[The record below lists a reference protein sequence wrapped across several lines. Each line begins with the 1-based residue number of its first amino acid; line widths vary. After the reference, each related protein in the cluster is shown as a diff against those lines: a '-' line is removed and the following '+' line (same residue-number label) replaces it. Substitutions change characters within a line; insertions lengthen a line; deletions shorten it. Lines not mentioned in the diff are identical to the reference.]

1 VSLLLP
7 AAICELSD
15 GGWWVAVSAGHP
27 GEGLCGGCDGFTY
40 TQKEKT
46 LFSTCQTFLA
56 VYHDANWVIV
66 CYGTHRM
73 RKPVFC
79 LETTSVIL

>member
-1 VSLLLP
+1 MVAGGQQCLQGTQEKGSVMVVMVLP
-7 AAICELSD
+7 T
-15 GGWWVAVSAGHP
+15 P
-27 GEGLCGGCDGFTY
+27 R
-40 TQKEKT
+40 KKKKT

-56 VYHDANWVIV
+56 VYHDTNWVII
-66 CYGTHRM
+66 CYRTHRM